1 MNIGSVSFFDATN
14 NVVNKDVFDRAISGI
29 IYDFIAKSGM
39 YVNADLGKC
48 RRQHTRYF

>member
-14 NVVNKDVFDRAISGI
+14 IVVNKDVFDRAISGI
-29 IYDFIAKSGM
+29 ICDFITKGGM

-48 RRQHTRYF
+48 RRQHMRYF

>member
-14 NVVNKDVFDRAISGI
+14 NVVNKDVFDRVISGV
-29 IYDFIAKSGM
+29 IYDSIAISGM
-39 YVNADLGKC
+39 YVSADQRRC